1 MVMKQVGFF
10 IVGKPQTSE
19 MEDVIFSEMR
29 DVLTNEDFNRIAFC
43 ENEESHD
50 ILYTFLNDFK
60 NEELSKLF
68 EKHKVLI
75 HFSDITK
82 DVLKKINLNKS
93 LSSGEFKPLFDE
105 FISEN
110 LTIDFILDKINEV
123 GIESL
128 TDFDYKIL
136 KA

>member
-1 MVMKQVGFF
+1 MKQVGFF
-10 IVGKPQTSE
+10 IVGKPQSSE

-29 DVLTNEDFNRIAFC
+29 DMLTNEDFNRIAFC

-60 NEELSKLF
+60 NDELFKLF
-68 EKHKVLI
+68 DKHKVLI
-75 HFSDITK
+75 HFSDITNE
-82 DVLKKINLNKS
+82 VLKQINMNKS
-93 LSSGEFKPLFDE
+93 LVDGEFKPLFDE
-105 FISEN
+105 FITEN
-110 LTIDFILDKINEV
+110 LTIDLILDKINEV

-128 TDFDYKIL
+128 TDVDYRIL

>member
-1 MVMKQVGFF
+1 MNQVGFF
-10 IVGKPQTSE
+10 IVGKPVDSE
-19 MEDVIFSEMR
+19 MEDTIFSEMR
-29 DVLTNEDFNRIAFC
+29 DILTSEDFNKIAFC

-50 ILYTFLNDFK
+50 ILYTFLNEIK
-60 NEELSKLF
+60 NKKLSILF
-68 EKHKVLI
+68 EQYEVLV
-75 HFSDITK
+75 HFSDITE
-82 DVLKKINLNKS
+82 DVLKQINLNKG

-128 TDFDYKIL
+128 TEFDYKVL
-136 KA
+136 KS

>member
-1 MVMKQVGFF
+1 MEQVGFF
-10 IVGKPQTSE
+10 IVGKPQSSE
-19 MEDVIFSEMR
+19 MEDIIFSEMR
-29 DVLTNEDFNRIAFC
+29 DILNNEEFNKIAFC

-60 NEELSKLF
+60 NDELSKLF

-82 DVLKKINLNKS
+82 DVLKQINVNNG

-110 LTIDFILDKINEV
+110 LTIDFILDKINGV

-128 TDFDYKIL
+128 TDFDYRIL

>member
-1 MVMKQVGFF
+1 
-10 IVGKPQTSE
+10 
-19 MEDVIFSEMR
+19 MR
-29 DVLTNEDFNRIAFC
+29 DILNNEEFNKIAFC

-60 NEELSKLF
+60 NDELSKLF

-82 DVLKKINLNKS
+82 DVLKQINVNNGL
-93 LSSGEFKPLFDE
+93 LSGEFKPLFDE

-128 TDFDYKIL
+128 TDFDYRIL